1 MESKKPTVM
10 VVEDEHLLLKA
21 IERKLRLNNLNV
33 IACDSGTQAIDNL
46 NKKSAPPDAIWLDYY
61 LGDVNGIEFMQK
73 LRQNPKWADTPVLVV
88 SNSANPDKVSK
99 MMALGAKGYLLKA
112 DYRLDTLVLEIQ
124 SLINTKRQKQNG
136 Q

>member
-1 MESKKPTVM
+1 M

-33 IACDSGTQAIDNL
+33 IACETGTAAMENL
-46 NKKSAPPDAIWLDYY
+46 NKKTAPPDAIWLDYY

-73 LRQNPKWADTPVLVV
+73 LRQNPKWADIPVLVV

-112 DYRLDTLVLEIQ
+112 DYRLDRLVSEIQ
-124 SLINTKRQKQNG
+124 SLINTKTP
-136 Q
+136 